1 MSAPL
6 VVVQCTSSDLLSS
19 GYQHK
24 QAGGLERED
33 AASYAVG
40 ALRYAAIA
48 PVVLAAPDTP
58 DNRDTIPALAARWG
72 VDAFLGDQHDVVR
85 RLLDAAAQA
94 GADTIARVV
103 MASFYVEPQIVRGQ
117 LAQLDASGA
126 EYCTLP
132 RDFNINFGADV
143 ARVSA
148 LARVPEMIER
158 LPAALRGTARYRP
171 WPFLELDGERFDVTV
186 LEDLPPIDAE
196 RVAWIRSQLNWPE
209 RSGPG
214 FEGGEYE
221 AIAAE
226 LIGAGDAVLDAGC
239 GHGEI
244 TNILARHAAGA
255 VGVDYD
261 ASMIAFARERFP
273 QIEFEAADLQQWSR
287 PQSFD
292 VIVHLHTLEHCAD
305 AVATLANLRRSLKPG
320 GRLVVEVPL
329 ELRPGIINPHHEREY
344 SAAMLT
350 DELERA
356 GFEIRERRGVC
367 RGIYVDAGS
376 AREACMAICRAADGA

>member
-6 VVVQCTSSDLLSS
+6 VVVQCTASDLLSS

-24 QAGGLERED
+24 RSGGLQAED
-33 AASYAVG
+33 PASYAVG
-40 ALRYAAIA
+40 ALRDAALA
-48 PVVLAAPDTP
+48 PIVLAAPDTP
-58 DNRDTIPALAARWG
+58 DNRAAIPALAERWG
-72 VDAFLGDQHDVVR
+72 VGAFLGDELDTVR
-85 RLLDAAAQA
+85 RLLGAAEQA

-103 MASFYVEPQIVRGQ
+103 MASFYVDPRIVRGQ
-117 LAQLDASGA
+117 LEQLAARGA

-143 ARVSA
+143 VRVAA
-148 LARVPEMIER
+148 LERVPQMIER

-171 WPFLELDGERFDVTV
+171 WPFLELDPEHVDVTV
-186 LEDLPPIDAE
+186 FEDVPPIGAE

-221 AIAAE
+221 AIAAQF
-226 LIGAGDAVLDAGC
+226 IGAGDAVLDAGC
-239 GHGEI
+239 GHGQI
-244 TNILARHAAGA
+244 TSILARHAASV

-273 QIEFEAADLQQWSR
+273 QIDFEAADLQRWSR
-287 PQSFD
+287 PQAFD
-292 VIVHLHTLEHCAD
+292 VIVHMHTLEHCAD
-305 AVATLANLRRSLKPG
+305 AVGTLANLRTSLRPG
-320 GRLVVEVPL
+320 GRLIVEVPL

-344 SAAMLT
+344 TVAMLT
-350 DELERA
+350 DELQRA
-356 GFEIRERRGVC
+356 GFEVRERRGVC
-367 RGIYVDAGS
+367 RGIYVAADSG
-376 AREACMAICRAADGA
+376 REACMAICVAAEGE